1 MTSLGAVF
9 LPQFPPEQLRPVAT
23 AADDAGLDE
32 LWLWEDCYFESGI
45 ASVAATLAWTS
56 RLHVGVGLLP
66 APLRNV
72 ALTAMEIATLE
83 RLFPGRSTIAV
94 GHGVQEWMGQA
105 GARAESPLTLLRE
118 YVVALRALLA
128 GETVTTSGR
137 YVNLDGVTLDWPP
150 STPPPIVVGATGPKT
165 LRLAGELAD
174 ATILGGGDDPDGVRA
189 ARRRIDEGRGERQD
203 PHRVIVYLLTAF
215 GDGSD
220 DRLEASARGWGYDL
234 SKDVAVAGDAQTVA
248 RAVGRWAAAGADSVV
263 LQPTADEP
271 DPVGFVRFVAEQVR
285 PLVD

>member
-1 MTSLGAVF
+1 MTTLGAVF
-9 LPQFPPEQLRPVAT
+9 LPHFPPEQLRAVAI
-23 AADDAGLDE
+23 AADDAGLEE
-32 LWLWEDCYFESGI
+32 LWLWEDCFLESGI
-45 ASVAATLAWTS
+45 ASAAAALAWTS
-56 RLHVGVGLLP
+56 RVHIGVGLLP

-94 GHGVQEWMGQA
+94 GHGVQEWMGQV
-105 GARAESPLTLLRE
+105 GGRPESPLTLLRE

-150 STPPPIVVGATGPKT
+150 STPPPMVVGATGPKT

-174 ATILGGGDDPDGVRA
+174 ATILGGGDDLDGVRS
-189 ARRRIDEGRGERQD
+189 ARGFIDEGRGDRQD
-203 PHRVIVYLLTAF
+203 PHRVIAYLLTAY
-215 GDGSD
+215 GDGAQE
-220 DRLEASARGWGYDL
+220 RLERSARGWGYDL
-234 SKDVAVAGDAQTVA
+234 TKDVAVAGNAQTVA
-248 RAVGRWAAAGADSVV
+248 DAVGRWAAAGVDAVV

-285 PLVD
+285 PLVG